1 MWDPAKYLAFAD
13 HRSRPFHELVA
24 RVGATSPR
32 RVVDLG
38 CGPGNLT
45 ASLAERWPSAVV
57 EALDSSPEMVA
68 AARERGVDAKV
79 GDVAS
84 WAPGPDVD
92 VVVTNAVLQWVPG
105 HEDLLRRW
113 ARELP
118 SGAWLAMQVPGN
130 FSGPSHELVRSLV
143 DASWPALRGLMRLS
157 PVLDPHGYA
166 EVLAGC
172 SVDAWET
179 TYLQRLE
186 GEDAVLEWITG
197 TALRPIRAALDD
209 GEWTAFR
216 GQLAPLL
223 REAYP
228 RQADGTTWFPFRRV
242 FAVARVP

>member
-1 MWDPAKYLAFAD
+1 MWDPGQYLAFAD

-45 ASLAERWPSAVV
+45 VTLARRWPDAAL
-57 EALDSSPEMVA
+57 EAFDSSPEMVT
-68 AARERGVDAKV
+68 AARARGIDARV
-79 GDVAS
+79 GDVAT
-84 WAPGPDVD
+84 WEPAPDTD

-105 HEDLLRRW
+105 HEDLLRGW
-113 ARELP
+113 ARALP
-118 SGAWLAMQVPGN
+118 SGAWLAMQVPDN

-143 DASWPALRGLMRLS
+143 DSEWPALRGLLRPS
-157 PVLDPHGYA
+157 PVLDPQGYA
-166 EVLAGC
+166 EVLDGC
-172 SVDAWET
+172 EVDAWET

-186 GEDAVLEWITG
+186 GEDPVLEWITG

-209 GEWTAFR
+209 VGWAAFR
-216 GQLAPLL
+216 RRLAPLL

-228 RQADGTTWFPFRRV
+228 RRADGTTWFPFRRV